1 MAFNFLNKDGL
12 TYFWN
17 KIKARIGTATLT
29 TTAQDLSGAVNE
41 LNSKL
46 SYTNIESN
54 VALSISTTVKKISS
68 IAGSHNILLIGKA
81 NAGVR
86 GSLLIPY
93 SVFASGKSCYIPIV
107 GGTIV
112 GGVVMGT
119 VYVKY
124 VSDTSIEVQASND
137 TFNYLDIYAN

>member
-1 MAFNFLNKDGL
+1 MDVEHLKSKADNE
-12 TYFWN
+12 TYD
-17 KIKARIGTATLT
+17 IADAEARAAI
-29 TTAQDLSGAVNE
+29 SE

-54 VALSISTTVKKISS
+54 VPLTKSTTRKTISS
-68 IAGSHNILLIGKA
+68 IAGSHNILLIGKV
-81 NAGVR
+81 NAAVR

-93 SVFASGKSCYIPIV
+93 TVFASAISCYIPII

-112 GGVVMGT
+112 GGIEIGT